1 MKIVRLMSCL
11 CLLLVSLL
19 AVCAPGA
26 VFAQEEEKKIEE
38 KLEISAVYPKV
49 DAIAGGEFV
58 FEVEFLYIG
67 EEPRAFEL
75 RTIVPKGWE
84 AYLTPQWEKEK
95 KISAIRLKPAFTL
108 GDKTRLVVTAPFWP
122 LPEPGDYKITLE
134 ATSGELKT
142 TAELTAVITAR
153 YSLIMVPTTERYS
166 TEAKAGKDNYFSLEV
181 GNLGT
186 APVDNIKFSS
196 TKPEGWTIEFFPEKI
211 ELLEA
216 WVDSQTMDVNIKP
229 PADTIAGVYEIT
241 FRASG
246 TQASTDEMKI
256 RVTVESPTIWGWVGV
271 GIIMLVIA
279 GLVVIFMRF
288 SRR

>member
-166 TEAKAGKDNYFSLEV
+166 TEAKAGKDNYFSLEI
-181 GNLGT
+181 GNLST
-186 APVDNIKFSS
+186 APVDNIKFSP
-196 TKPEGWTIEFFPEKI
+196 TKPEGWTIDFNPEEI
-211 ELLEA
+211 DLLEA
-216 WVDSQTMDVNIKP
+216 FSDQTIDVNIKP
-229 PADTIAGVYEIT
+229 PTDTIAGDYEIT
-241 FRASG
+241 LRASG
-246 TQASTDEMKI
+246 TQTSTDAVKI
-256 RVTVESPTIWGWVGV
+256 RVTVESPTIWGLVGV
-271 GIIMLVIA
+271 GIIVLVIA